1 MVTLS
6 RTIKLTIIS
15 EKTPKASLFLSYWK
29 LSEHFDHF
37 SVMSIK
43 GFLKN
48 LTDAMWRSK
57 VIEPDAKFYMRKS
70 AGGCLT
76 SYAKLKT
83 EVAMEKPKPS

>member
-1 MVTLS
+1 
-6 RTIKLTIIS
+6 
-15 EKTPKASLFLSYWK
+15 
-29 LSEHFDHF
+29 
-37 SVMSIK
+37 MSIK